1 RGSITRPWH
10 SLSTLRPVHCCT
22 RTQDSLPAVGHSTG
36 RAWLPAGFRRKVS
49 SCFLHLFP
57 LSQAFLAQCQFIF
70 PHSFPFWAAHE
81 VVDST
86 SDPLP
91 QPLYARDVARYLALP
106 AAKTA
111 QEKRR
116 QSGRVGRW
124 LQLLRTHGLI
134 KKLNNTR

>member
-1 RGSITRPWH
+1 RGLPPRRFRGSITRPWH

-70 PHSFPFWAAHE
+70 PLAFPSEVAHA
-81 VVDST
+81 VVDPISAQ
-86 SDPLP
+86 SP
-91 QPLYARDVARYLALP
+91 QRASIPRTL
-106 AAKTA
+106 T
-111 QEKRR
+111 RR
-116 QSGRVGRW
+116 AG
-124 LQLLRTHGLI
+124 
-134 KKLNNTR
+134 